1 MADYNSQEGL
11 KGKAGLFQGQAERGS
26 GFLALESRRLPWP
39 ARRGAERLAGGRR
52 PEKER
57 IHPLWSATVLVPEIP
72 VAPCSHSAG
81 STCACKFLP
90 KGRS

>member
-1 MADYNSQEGL
+1 MADYNSQKGL

-26 GFLALESRRLPWP
+26 GFLALKSRRLPWL

-52 PEKER
+52 PEKDR
-57 IHPLWSATVLVPEIP
+57 IHPLWSAMVLVPEIP